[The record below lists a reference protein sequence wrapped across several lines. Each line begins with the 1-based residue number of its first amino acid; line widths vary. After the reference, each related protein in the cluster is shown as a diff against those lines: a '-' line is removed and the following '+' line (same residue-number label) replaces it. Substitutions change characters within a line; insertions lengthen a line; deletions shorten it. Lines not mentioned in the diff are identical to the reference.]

1 MCKYF
6 GNLIARH
13 SSIKFYNLFV
23 DMLGRQT
30 KKLLRM
36 TNIMMENDEYV
47 CEYEFSEETDG
58 KIE

>member
-23 DMLGRQT
+23 DMLGLARA
-30 KKLLRM
+30 
-36 TNIMMENDEYV
+36 TNKEVVTNDKYN
-47 CEYEFSEETDG
+47 DG
-58 KIE
+58 K